1 MSRFSNVEA
10 GKVWRHLIATGLS
23 LSSITAFASSA
34 LAETTATI
42 ALSGHV
48 PTVLEV
54 TSDIN
59 IAVPLDGAR
68 VSNYTVGSVTV
79 KSNSPTG
86 YTVTLRSVND
96 GLLKRGPDAV
106 PYKLSYEGQT
116 PLAPSASPTTV
127 ESKTVLNSDLLA
139 CTTKGGCERSL
150 AVHVEGSKV
159 KGTVGTYTDTLKFDI
174 MAND

>member
-1 MSRFSNVEA
+1 MSRFLNVEA
-10 GKVWRHLIATGLS
+10 GKIWRYLIATGLS
-23 LSSITAFASSA
+23 LSSIAAFTSPA

-42 ALSGHV
+42 TLSGYV

-54 TSDIN
+54 TNDVN
-59 IAVPLDGAR
+59 IAVPLDGAS

-79 KSNSPTG
+79 KSNSLTG
-86 YTVTLRSVND
+86 YRVTLRSVND
-96 GLLKRGPDAV
+96 GFLKRGPDAV
-106 PYKLSYEGQT
+106 PYTLSYEGET
-116 PLAPSASPTTV
+116 PLAPSASPTTL
-127 ESKTVLNSDLLA
+127 ESKTILNSDWLA
-139 CTTKGGCERSL
+139 CATKGGCERSL